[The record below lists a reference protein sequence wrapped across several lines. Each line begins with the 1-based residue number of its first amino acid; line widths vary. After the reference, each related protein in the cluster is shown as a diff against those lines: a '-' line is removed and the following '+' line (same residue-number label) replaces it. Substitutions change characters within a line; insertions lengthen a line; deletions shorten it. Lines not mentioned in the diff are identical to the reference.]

1 MNEFGLI
8 ARYFDWPAPPGYLGG
23 GDDGALVPMSAG
35 RQLVVSVDMMVEGRH
50 FFPDVDPTCLA
61 RKVLAVNLSDMAA
74 MGAEPTWFTLALALP
89 EIDVNWLGAFSLGL
103 REMADEYGVALIGG
117 DTTRGPLTL
126 SIQIAGEVPAGA
138 ALLRSGGR
146 LGDDI
151 WVSGELGA
159 AAAAV
164 MHRLGR
170 IELLPKL
177 RGECDLRLDL
187 PVPRIPLGI
196 RLRGLASAALDISD
210 GLVADLGHICERSG
224 CGAEIYFSKVP
235 FPQGLCALPE
245 DLLQQAVLAGGDDYE
260 LCFTAPVS
268 ARGKI
273 EMIGLDLGMRLTR
286 IGSLVEGRGVRVLRD
301 DATVLDLARTGFDH
315 FS

>member
-50 FFPDVDPTCLA
+50 FFPDVDPVCLA
-61 RKVLAVNLSDMAA
+61 RKALAVNLSDMAA
-74 MGAEPTWFTLALALP
+74 MGATPTWFTLALALP
-89 EIDVNWLGAFSLGL
+89 EIDVNWLSGFSLGL

-126 SIQIAGEVPAGA
+126 SIQIAGEVPSGA

-146 LGDDI
+146 PGDDI

-159 AAAAV
+159 AATAV

-170 IELLPKL
+170 VELPPKL

-187 PVPRIPLGI
+187 PVPRVSLGL

-224 CGAEIYFSKVP
+224 CGAEIDFSRVP
-235 FPQGLCALPE
+235 YPHGLSCLPE
-245 DLLQQAVLAGGDDYE
+245 DLLLQAVLAGGDDYE

-268 ARGKI
+268 ARAAI
-273 EMIGLDLGMRLTR
+273 EMTGFDLGMTLTR
-286 IGSLVEGRGVRVLRD
+286 IGSLVEGSNVRVLRD
-301 DATVLDLARTGFDH
+301 DGTALDLPRAGFDH